1 MYEGF
6 YGGVEVYSVVWVR
19 FYVCA
24 CEEVSSYVDFY
35 TELEVYDVSEAVFF
49 VVCPDACVSD

>member
-1 MYEGF
+1 M
-6 YGGVEVYSVVWVR
+6 YSVVWVR

-49 VVCPDACVSD
+49 VVCPDAYVSD